1 MNLLYSLGQERGI
14 WAEPEYVLPALDD
27 PGDISKLGSKSGV
40 WGDHGYMGCIFVFV
54 SKQKGSADDN

>member
-1 MNLLYSLGQERGI
+1 MNLLYSQGQERGI
-14 WAEPEYVLPALDD
+14 WAEPEYYQHWKT

-54 SKQKGSADDN
+54 SYQKGSADDN